1 MDFNLVLDM
10 IVNEVLIR
18 LKNRPK
24 RALILFT
31 GASIGFYDA
40 IGQLKILI
48 EDGWQFKVLLSNS
61 AEYVLTQALVQREL
75 NIEGIHLE
83 RSVSSMKA
91 LYADTDCIIIPTL
104 TFNTAVKISLGIAD
118 TLVTNLAA
126 HAIMEGI
133 PILAA
138 KDACDLENPIR
149 RQLGM
154 NKIPKAYLNRAADH
168 LETLSSY
175 GIKLVDAVSIA
186 HHAKILNSFPSTTTM
201 PVSISKRIE
210 INKKVIS
217 RADII
222 HAAALGDTLVVMP
235 KTIITSLAQ
244 DAAKEYDIKIVSQE
258 R

>member
-1 MDFNLVLDM
+1 MDLNIVLDK

-18 LKNRPK
+18 LQNRPK

-31 GASIGFYDA
+31 GASIGFPDA
-40 IGQLKILI
+40 IEQLKILI

-61 AEYVLTQALVQREL
+61 AEYVLTQALVQKEL
-75 NIEGIHLE
+75 NIEEIYLE
-83 RSVSSMKA
+83 SSVTSMKS

-118 TLVTNLAA
+118 TLVTNIVA
-126 HAIMEGI
+126 HAIMEDI

-154 NKIPKAYLNRAADH
+154 NKIPNTYLNMAADY
-168 LETLSSY
+168 LKTLSSY

-186 HHAKILNSFPSTTTM
+186 HHAKVLNSFTSTTAM

-222 HAAALGDTLVVMP
+222 NAAAAGDTLVVMP
-235 KTIITSLAQ
+235 KAIFTSLAQ
-244 DAAKEYDIKIVSQE
+244 DAAKDYDIKIVSQE